1 MYQKH
6 KTTIWS
12 VAFCLCSIAA
22 MLYWVIADY
31 TINTDGHSFF
41 RYLLVYLR
49 YPVHCLQ
56 LGTGLLLILFWPTLR
71 KIAALRYIS
80 YVIAPILWCLYTFSA
95 MQLLSHTFWY
105 RLPLEPLLVS
115 LLVLLVLLVLVFAL
129 CGNLFVS
136 GCIVSGI
143 MTVGVIANYYTL
155 QFRGS
160 VMLPADILAFGT
172 AAQVAGQYNFEL
184 DSRMPLVLCFMLC
197 GCLLL
202 RAYRPI
208 KKQPDPKKK
217 TIYLIKNILLRV
229 SGVIVCVLLIYSIN
243 LQPIQKKLGIAVNDW
258 KPTMQNQE
266 EGFLLTFM
274 TNITA
279 SFPQRPS
286 GFSTDALEEL
296 ATKYGE
302 DDSEKANVL
311 PHIIVVM
318 NESFADMDAYSAFEA
333 SEPLTP
339 FLYSLRGE
347 SNTLWGE
354 VQVPVIGGGTSI
366 TEFEFLT
373 GINSRMNS
381 TSTPYDTFISSD
393 VKALPAVMRSLG
405 YRSIA
410 MHPEVARNW
419 SRDEGYPL
427 LGFDEFYHLYSMQNT
442 EKLRSYVSDEA
453 FYREVDLILDQED
466 TPLFL
471 FGITMQNHGGYE
483 YENFDEPIQIL
494 SPSGE
499 YPLATQ
505 YINLIHESDRAFE
518 EFIDRC
524 SQRDEPMI
532 VIFFGDHL
540 PRIENDLLNTLTA
553 ERLDGSAADALDQY
567 TTPFCIWANFDLNKE
582 DLIEDGSLISV
593 SLLQSQLFAAAG
605 LPKSDYIDCLTQLS
619 EAWPV
624 VSAGCLIDGDGSA
637 YTETDDVLLQDYAYF
652 QYALLRDRLGEELFL
667 PTTAD

>member
-1 MYQKH
+1 MYSKH

-12 VAFCLCSIAA
+12 LAFCFCSIAA
-22 MLYWVIADY
+22 MLYWIIVDH
-31 TINTDGHSFF
+31 TTSPEGHSFV

-56 LGTGLLLILFWPTLR
+56 LGIGLLLILFWPALR
-71 KIAALRYIS
+71 KITALRYVS
-80 YVIAPILWCLYTFSA
+80 YVIAPALWCLYTFSA
-95 MQLLSHTFWY
+95 IQLLGHTFWY
-105 RLPLEPLLVS
+105 RLPWEPLLVS
-115 LLVLLVLLVLVFAL
+115 LLLLIVLLALIFAL
-129 CGNLFVS
+129 CGNLFIS

-143 MTVGVIANYYTL
+143 MAIGTIANYYTL

-172 AAQVAGQYNFEL
+172 AAQVAGQYNFKM
-184 DSRMPLVLCFMLC
+184 DSRMPLMLCFMLC
-197 GCLLL
+197 GCLMLRTYCPRKKQHDSKKKYLSVLKNVLL
-202 RAYRPI
+202 RISA
-208 KKQPDPKKK
+208 
-217 TIYLIKNILLRV
+217 
-229 SGVIVCVLLIYSIN
+229 VIVCTLLIFSLN
-243 LQPIQKKLGIAVNDW
+243 LQSVQKKLDIAVNDW

-286 GFSTDALEEL
+286 GFSTGALEEM
-296 ATKYGE
+296 AAKYGN
-302 DDSEKANVL
+302 DDSEKPDVL
-311 PHIIVVM
+311 PHVIVVM
-318 NESFADMDAYSAFEA
+318 NESFADLDSYSAFKA

-339 FLYSLRGE
+339 FLYSLRGNP
-347 SNTLWGE
+347 NTVWGE

-427 LGFDEFYHLYSMQNT
+427 LGFEEFYHLYTMQNT

-453 FYREVDLILDQED
+453 FYREVDLILDQND
-466 TPLFL
+466 SPLFL

-483 YENFDEPIQIL
+483 YENFEEPIQIT
-494 SPSGE
+494 SPEGE

-505 YINLIHESDRAFE
+505 YINLIRESDRALE
-518 EFIDRC
+518 EFIGRC

-540 PRIENDLLNTLTA
+540 PRIENDLLNKLTA
-553 ERLDGSAADALDQY
+553 ERLDGSAADTLDKY
-567 TTPFCIWANFDLNKE
+567 TTPFCIWANFDLNKK
-582 DLIEDGSLISV
+582 DLVEDGSLISV

-605 LPKSDYIDCLTQLS
+605 LPQSDYIDCLTQLS

-624 VSAGCLIDGDGSA
+624 VSAGCLVDGSGVSYA
-637 YTETDDVLLQDYAYF
+637 TAEDPLLQDYAYF
-652 QYALLRDRLGEELFL
+652 QYALLRDRLGEEFFL
-667 PTTAD
+667 PASVG